1 MIPKDKSKA
10 KAELVSSLEGIKP
23 RTPLSKLI
31 SHLEFK
37 KRNLT
42 KLMKENGFKDF
53 WEEVEEKFVGEFGQS
68 CSGCRQEVDYMTNV
82 EEEERLTALI
92 NSLVVN

>member
-1 MIPKDKSKA
+1 MAEGRAAANPELGEAISLSK
-10 KAELVSSLEGIKP
+10 KMQELPNDSKGQSLEGIKP

-37 KRNLT
+37 KREEPKFDLN

-53 WEEVEEKFVGEFGQS
+53 WEEVEKKLVGEFGQS
-68 CSGCRQEVDYMTNV
+68 CSSCRRT
-82 EEEERLTALI
+82 T
-92 NSLVVN
+92 